1 MSVIGDPAEFRGEEN
16 SNDIRDN
23 KQTRKARG
31 DEARGNPNDIRG
43 NGHRNKITKK
53 KQQLKQ
59 QYKQY
64 NTTT

>member
-53 KQQLKQ
+53 
-59 QYKQY
+59 
-64 NTTT
+64 NNN